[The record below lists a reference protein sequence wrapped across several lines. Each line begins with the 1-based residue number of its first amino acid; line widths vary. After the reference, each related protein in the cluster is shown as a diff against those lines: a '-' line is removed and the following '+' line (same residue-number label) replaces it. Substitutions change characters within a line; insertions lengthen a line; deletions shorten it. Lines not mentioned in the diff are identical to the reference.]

1 MKKYII
7 LSMLFTLFGLV
18 SCYDDDSSLGTKVGD
33 ITIGPLE
40 DASIISYSGNKLIRE
55 PEIETTYPDDQ
66 LTYAWYIYKEDQDKG
81 FRTNPA
87 KAKWTPNLAGFPEVL
102 KEAWEKRQR
111 EAQ

>member
-18 SCYDDDSSLGTKVGD
+18 SCYDDDSSLGTKDVGD

-66 LTYAWYIYKEDQDKG
+66 LTYAWK
-81 FRTNPA
+81 
-87 KAKWTPNLAGFPEVL
+87 VL
-102 KEAWEKRQR
+102 LQNAPHDSICGCKIKDSGRIK
-111 EAQ
+111 

>member
-18 SCYDDDSSLGTKVGD
+18 SCYDDDSSLGTKDVGD

-81 FRTNPA
+81 FRTN
-87 KAKWTPNLAGFPEVL
+87 KIDSVKNLSYEVNFAGRKL
-102 KEAWEKRQR
+102 HDYL
-111 EAQ
+111 